1 MATIKEKL
9 YFTYDGVSSKT
20 FGLMHVE
27 LGSGMFEEIL
37 VADRNIN
44 ETRNNK
50 NDTGIFNG
58 LESEPISF
66 TLNLAFERGFT
77 DSVLDNVIEWLFK
90 DYYKP
95 LFFEG
100 KEDRIYLCMAEGS
113 STITHNGLNEGYI
126 TVNMRCQSS
135 NLVSPLKTTNLQT
148 VPSTG
153 SITVTVLNDGHK
165 EIYPEISFTK
175 TGVGELL
182 IRKIDTNEIVRVKNL
197 NNNEQIFIDS
207 FKEIIE
213 TNAVGKYR
221 YNDVDGDFRELV
233 MKKGQNQYQITGA
246 GKIQFRYRIK
256 YKF

>member
-9 YFTYDGVSSKT
+9 YFTYDGISSKT
-20 FGLMHVE
+20 FNLMHVE
-27 LGSGMFEEIL
+27 LGSGMFEETL

-44 ETRNNK
+44 ETRNSR

-58 LESEPISF
+58 LESEPLSL

-77 DSVLDNVIEWLFK
+77 DEALDDVIEWLFK

-100 KEDRIYLCMAEGS
+100 KEDRIYMCIAEGS
-113 STITHNGLNEGYI
+113 SSITHNGLNEGYI
-126 TVNMRCQSS
+126 TINMRCQSP
-135 NLVSPLKTTNLQT
+135 NLLSPVKTTPLQT
-148 VPSTG
+148 IPSTG
-153 SITVTVLNDGHK
+153 SLTVTINNDGHK
-165 EIYPEISFTK
+165 EVYPEISFTK
-175 TGVGELL
+175 TGTGELL
-182 IRKIDTNEIVRVKNL
+182 IRKVDTNEIVKVKNL
-197 NNNEQIFIDS
+197 NNNEQIYIDT

-221 YNDVDGDFRELV
+221 YNDVDGDFRDLF

-246 GKIQFRYRIK
+246 GKIQFKYRIK

>member
-9 YFTYDGVSSKT
+9 YFTYDGTSSKT
-20 FGLMHVE
+20 FNLMHVE
-27 LGSGMFEEIL
+27 LGSGMFEETL

-44 ETRNNK
+44 ETRNSR

-58 LESEPISF
+58 LESEPLSL

-77 DSVLDNVIEWLFK
+77 DEELDNVIEWLFK

-100 KEDRIYLCMAEGS
+100 KEDRIYMCIAEGS
-113 STITHNGLNEGYI
+113 SSITHNGLNEGYI
-126 TVNMRCQSS
+126 TINMRCQSP
-135 NLVSPLKTTNLQT
+135 NLLSPVKTTPLQT
-148 VPSTG
+148 IPSTG
-153 SITVTVLNDGHK
+153 SLTVTINNDGHK
-165 EIYPEISFTK
+165 EVYPEISFTK
-175 TGVGELL
+175 TGTGELL
-182 IRKIDTNEIVRVKNL
+182 IRKVDTNEIVKVKNL
-197 NNNEQIFIDS
+197 NNNEQIYIDT

-221 YNDVDGDFRELV
+221 YNDVDGDFRDLF

-246 GKIQFRYRIK
+246 GKIQFKYRIK